1 MTHAYI
7 RRACVYSNQDH
18 MSTYSNPNYQTVHIF
33 PDGKE
38 KIVDSVFKGY
48 TAGELFPE
56 LFNEYT
62 YVYLEHVVWYGVLA
76 HRLERETRLRDAMDA
91 LGAHG
96 DVVTIYADNRAV

>member
-1 MTHAYI
+1 MS
-7 RRACVYSNQDH
+7 SN
-18 MSTYSNPNYQTVHIF
+18 SNYNYKMVHIF
-33 PDGKE
+33 RDGKE
-38 KIVDSVFKGY
+38 TIKDRFFVLY

-96 DVVTIYADNRAV
+96 DVVTIYADNRVV

>member
-1 MTHAYI
+1 
-7 RRACVYSNQDH
+7 
-18 MSTYSNPNYQTVHIF
+18 MSFNSNPKYQMVHIF

-38 KIVDSVFKGY
+38 KIVDRFFVSY

-62 YVYLEHVVWYGVLA
+62 YVYLEHVVWYGPLV
-76 HRLERETRLRDAMDA
+76 HRLQRETRLQDAMDA